1 MIRRLCVVILCA
13 LAPIAV
19 LAGCGSSAPK
29 APTAKHATTTTTPTV
44 PLSAKLRVAIV
55 ACQKVVAT
63 NAYIP
68 ASEKPAG
75 ETDCKG
81 VKSGDVTEVKALNA
95 ILLQAC
101 LKKVVAVVPTSEQ
114 PAASTACKKVY

>member
-1 MIRRLCVVILCA
+1 MIRRLGVLILCT
-13 LAPIAV
+13 LAPIGI
-19 LAGCGSSAPK
+19 LAGCGSSGKTTTTKP
-29 APTAKHATTTTTPTV
+29 ATTTSTSTV
-44 PLSAKLRVAIV
+44 PLSAKLHVAIL

-75 ETDCKG
+75 ETDCEG
-81 VKSGDVTEVKALNA
+81 VKSGDVAEVKALNA